1 MAKQNSQTVVWVAL
15 AGNLAI
21 AIVKFIAAAITGSAA
36 MASEGVHS
44 LVDTVNELL
53 LLYGMKRARRP
64 PDAAHPFGHGREL
77 YFWAFIVALLIFTAG
92 AGASLYEGV
101 AHLRD
106 PEAVNRP
113 GIAFA
118 VLGLSAVFE
127 AISWRTALKEFRRTQ
142 GDRTWW
148 QAFRQS
154 KDPST
159 FIVLFED
166 SAALAGLAVAAAGV
180 GLSLA
185 TGDARWDGAASI
197 VIAAMLAVVALVLA
211 REAKALL
218 IGERADPALSRAIV
232 KIAESIDG
240 VERANG
246 VATVQLAPDQV
257 VVNLSIDFEDDLRTQ
272 AIEAAV
278 KALEE
283 AVRASHPEVAA
294 IFVKPQSSGEVQKRQ
309 RSGRGGVTAD

>member
-1 MAKQNSQTVVWVAL
+1 MAQGSKLVVVAAL

-21 AIVKFIAAAITGSAA
+21 AVIKFIAAAITGSAG
-36 MASEGVHS
+36 MLSEGVHS
-44 LVDTVNELL
+44 LVDTVNEML
-53 LLYGMKRARRP
+53 LLYGMKRAQRP
-64 PDAAHPFGHGREL
+64 PDDTHPFGYGREL

-92 AGASLYEGV
+92 AGAALYEGV
-101 AHLRD
+101 SRLRAPASID
-106 PEAVNRP
+106 RP
-113 GIAFA
+113 LVAFC
-118 VLGLSAVFE
+118 VLALSAVFE
-127 AISWRTALKEFRRTQ
+127 GISWRTALTEFRRTQ
-142 GDRTWW
+142 GERSFW

-166 SAALAGLAVAAAGV
+166 SAALAGLAVAAAGI

-197 VIAAMLAVVALVLA
+197 VIAVMLAVVALVLA

-218 IGERADPALSRAIV
+218 IGERADPALSLAICDLAAG
-232 KIAESIDG
+232 IEG
-240 VERANG
+240 VERANA

-257 VVNLSIDFEDDLRTQ
+257 VVNLSVDFEDDLRTP

-278 KALEE
+278 EALEA
-283 AVRASHPEVAA
+283 AVRAAHPEVAA
-294 IFVKPQSSGEVQKRQ
+294 IFVKPQSSGEVAR
-309 RSGRGGVTAD
+309 RRARGGTGVTAD